1 MSNFRLCKIP
11 TSDPPGTLI
20 PPPPPPSI
28 KHPRI
33 STRNFFIAMSAK
45 SKISKSLT
53 DWLINRF
60 HNKMYFNRKI
70 CVKVVHF

>member
-1 MSNFRLCKIP
+1 MPDFRLCKIP
-11 TSDPPGTLI
+11 TSDPPDNLI
-20 PPPPPPSI
+20 PPPSI

-70 CVKVVHF
+70 CVKGVHF